1 MNFTHDQLSRI
12 PHILSE
18 PRFTTYLKHANND
31 RLVALHLYQWNI
43 EVSAA
48 LIVPLHLVEV
58 SLRNAVVEILEA
70 VHTHNWPW
78 NQGFIRRL
86 PNPLK
91 GYSPQRN
98 LVDEAQR
105 HSSMGKV
112 VAELKFV
119 FWQKMFTARHDE
131 RLWNHHLRR
140 VFPNAPSSMTV
151 AQLRE
156 QIYADVEI
164 IRQLR
169 NRIAHHEPIFTRD
182 LAQEYRCMLK
192 IITWRDQATADWL
205 DHMQAV
211 TALLPLNPTAS

>member
-1 MNFTHDQLSRI
+1 MTFTQDQLLRI

-18 PRFTTYLKHANND
+18 PRFTTYLKHSDND
-31 RLVALHLYQWNI
+31 RVIALRLYQWNLQI
-43 EVSAA
+43 SAA
-48 LIVPLHLVEV
+48 LIVPLHLFEV
-58 SLRNAVVEILEA
+58 SLRNAVVETLE
-70 VHTHNWPW
+70 VTHTHNWPW
-78 NQGFIRRL
+78 NQGFIYTI
-86 PNPLK
+86 PDPAT
-91 GYSPQRN
+91 GYSPRKDLQK
-98 LVDEAQR
+98 EAQR
-105 HSSMGKV
+105 QPSMGKV

-119 FWQKMFTARHDE
+119 FWQRMFTKRYDKH
-131 RLWNHHLRR
+131 LWNHHLRR

-192 IITWRDQATADWL
+192 LVAWRDQATADWL

-211 TALLPLNPTAS
+211 TALLPLNPTAL